1 MKIELFVSPSSPSS
15 PSSLTINSIPDPRPS
30 VIHMFS
36 RGLGLVGKLG
46 ETLKMQKLWIAEVE
60 GSKAGAAVAEASKK
74 SRLRECFSHVSTLL
88 YMLYILTLAC
98 YTRPAG

>member
-1 MKIELFVSPSSPSS
+1 MK
-15 PSSLTINSIPDPRPS
+15 SLGL
-30 VIHMFS
+30 VGKL
-36 RGLGLVGKLG
+36 GLGLVGKLG

-88 YMLYILTLAC
+88 TCCIY
-98 YTRPAG
+98 

>member
-1 MKIELFVSPSSPSS
+1 
-15 PSSLTINSIPDPRPS
+15 
-30 VIHMFS
+30 
-36 RGLGLVGKLG
+36 
-46 ETLKMQKLWIAEVE
+46 MQKLWIAEVE